1 MLGALALAQ
10 RGVSAGRSRHL
21 LASNSSG
28 YDDDHHDDH
37 GDDHH
42 GDDDHGGGHGCH
54 DSHAGHHGKYAH
66 FKGMLRCF
74 GFALSVWTSGKLAAG
89 LGIPSLVGE
98 IICGIIIGPHVLEII
113 NHTYDPTASVLILVG
128 EVGLCMHAIEAGLM
142 FDPEMMEVV
151 GPRGLAV
158 GIVGSGLPLA
168 LSYAIARG
176 WGASADEA
184 FVVGASMATMSAGIT
199 LNVLRSGGVLNQPIG
214 QLLCG
219 NQIFNPTSMC
229 A

>member
-1 MLGALALAQ
+1 MLAGGRGSNHRVRTRAEPRCSHEIICARPGLPRSVRELVYGSIILAKLPWRGQPIWAAIDMRRLQLLVLGAFALAQ

-98 IICGIIIGPHVLEII
+98 IICGIIIGCGYIGCI
-113 NHTYDPTASVLILVG
+113 
-128 EVGLCMHAIEAGLM
+128 CC
-142 FDPEMMEVV
+142 
-151 GPRGLAV
+151 
-158 GIVGSGLPLA
+158 GLPLEPCWPKKPGC
-168 LSYAIARG
+168 I
-176 WGASADEA
+176 
-184 FVVGASMATMSAGIT
+184 
-199 LNVLRSGGVLNQPIG
+199 
-214 QLLCG
+214 
-219 NQIFNPTSMC
+219 
-229 A
+229 